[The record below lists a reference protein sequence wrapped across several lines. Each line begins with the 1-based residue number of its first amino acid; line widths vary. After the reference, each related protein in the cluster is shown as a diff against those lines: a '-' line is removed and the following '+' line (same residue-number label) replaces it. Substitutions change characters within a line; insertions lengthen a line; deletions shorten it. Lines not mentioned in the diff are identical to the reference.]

1 MSGWVKMDGIANYPR
16 LFSRKSNYTDNDGW
30 EIEMSQSYTAFA
42 ARGRNNT
49 TCSGSFPQT
58 LENNW
63 AHVALI
69 YNDSTLSVYQNGVL
83 VKSASIDNATD
94 NALQLSIGCNS
105 NGSETYIQG
114 AFDECRLL
122 DAVAPPDWLKAEYGT
137 VHAPDFLS
145 YGAAELMMSG
155 GTLLVMG
162 SPSKIGSPT
171 PPYGSTENLASNQ
184 TVTLSMPATMVAG
197 AGSVTNYL
205 VGWKIESIDLE
216 TGAAELLRTSA
227 DANEVVDSCLYTH
240 SGAAVFTWL
249 WDVRDKPGVGAP
261 TLVSNDGVSLAL
273 SAEVTGAGYTGTP
286 ATLKFAYGLS
296 PDNLAATGTVSTA
309 VVSPGTVTGTI
320 GGLTSGNYYYVR
332 AVLESDAGT
341 IASPIVSF
349 PAGTPNLLHVSTLGD
364 DSAGNGSPLTPY
376 ATIAKALAR
385 AGEGCEIRVAGGLYV
400 EDLVSTVSDVTV
412 SGSWLDDFSTR
423 DLRNHRTVI
432 KATASS
438 KDCYTVSGSVTTS
451 NTLCGVDLTGGR
463 YGFNLE
469 GRNQRETTTRDTLY
483 QCVVSNCTIGVYAYN
498 RGEGLALLSCLLA
511 DNAEDGVFARNDTG
525 GPGWYYNCTF
535 VRNGRSGAHRAH
547 PYCMDRQHRNCV
559 FVDNASA
566 FYTEH
571 GFSGNAGRA
580 YFENV
585 LWFGNGQNIYHAA
598 GALDSFDGG
607 MAFTGVQLR
616 ADPKL
621 GPDYTPAAGS
631 PCIGAGKDFSADATV
646 PFDADLYGTPWGGS
660 WGLGCVKGIGQANA
674 KFADV
679 YVSPNGSDSNDGA
692 SASTAKASIGE
703 ALAVLADGGTCHV
716 ANGTYTE
723 GVFLSVTNAT
733 LLGES
738 RDGVHRDAPGLRRRH
753 PERRHHG
760 EERDPAQRPGGRL
773 PPVHEADAR
782 QLGRKLPDHGQ
793 RRRAL
798 HFAS

>member
-1 MSGWVKMDGIANYPR
+1 M
-16 LFSRKSNYTDNDGW
+16 
-30 EIEMSQSYTAFA
+30 
-42 ARGRNNT
+42 
-49 TCSGSFPQT
+49 
-58 LENNW
+58 
-63 AHVALI
+63 
-69 YNDSTLSVYQNGVL
+69 
-83 VKSASIDNATD
+83 
-94 NALQLSIGCNS
+94 
-105 NGSETYIQG
+105 
-114 AFDECRLL
+114 
-122 DAVAPPDWLKAEYGT
+122 
-137 VHAPDFLS
+137 
-145 YGAAELMMSG
+145 
-155 GTLLVMG
+155 
-162 SPSKIGSPT
+162 
-171 PPYGSTENLASNQ
+171 
-184 TVTLSMPATMVAG
+184 
-197 AGSVTNYL
+197 
-205 VGWKIESIDLE
+205 
-216 TGAAELLRTSA
+216 
-227 DANEVVDSCLYTH
+227 
-240 SGAAVFTWL
+240 
-249 WDVRDKPGVGAP
+249 
-261 TLVSNDGVSLAL
+261 
-273 SAEVTGAGYTGTP
+273 
-286 ATLKFAYGLS
+286 
-296 PDNLAATGTVSTA
+296 
-309 VVSPGTVTGTI
+309 
-320 GGLTSGNYYYVR
+320 
-332 AVLESDAGT
+332 LESDAGT

-463 YGFNLE
+463 YGFNME
-469 GRNQRETTTRDTLY
+469 GLNQRNATTRDTLY

-559 FVDNASA
+559 FVDNTSA

-738 RDGVHRDAPGLRRRH
+738 RDGVVIQPVSVPAGATAYTATRQDFAVAILNGDITVKNVTLRNALAGVFLPSTKQTRDSLVENCRITGNGVGLCISRRDYQRVCRTRISHCAIVSNGTRGIYDIGALYMDNCLVADNVSIGIYSDSWDQDASSYFAFCTFTGNGAYGYYNDGGDSAWGTFANCVFEGHATAGIHARNTFTAKSCCFHNNAADTENNTKKNTSPTLADSVFGDPLLDTSAALRGH
-753 PERRHHG
+753 P
-760 EERDPAQRPGGRL
+760 
-773 PPVHEADAR
+773 
-782 QLGRKLPDHGQ
+782 GQ
-793 RRRAL
+793 RRFQRVIIIREKAVENTVGMFGHRGLLLVCHSRASSAVRL
-798 HFAS
+798 PLSTAHCSCPRPARRTADADPRPPVRGRDP